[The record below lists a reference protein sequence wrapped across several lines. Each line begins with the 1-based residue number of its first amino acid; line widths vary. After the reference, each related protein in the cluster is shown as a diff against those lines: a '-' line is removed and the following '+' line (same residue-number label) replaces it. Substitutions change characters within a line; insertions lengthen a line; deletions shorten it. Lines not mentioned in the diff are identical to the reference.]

1 VKVAIYVRVSKIDQN
16 PENQR
21 IELEN
26 YARRM
31 GWDYEIFEEKE
42 STRKTRP
49 VQSELYNR
57 FLRKEFDGLLIWK
70 FDRWARS
77 TGELIEHME
86 NFMERDIGF
95 FSYMENLDLKSSMG
109 RAMFTIIS
117 VFAQLKRD
125 SIKERTMAGLER
137 ARAQGKKLG
146 RPLKSGKLYRKPALM
161 EVARLHSRGQSIRE
175 IARQLETSK
184 YWVEYSINEIQRN
197 PDKFKGVSF

>member
-1 VKVAIYVRVSKIDQN
+1 MPKIDQN

-21 IELEN
+21 IQLES
-26 YARRM
+26 YAGRM
-31 GWDYEIFEEKE
+31 GWDYEVCEEKE

-49 VQSELYNR
+49 VQWELYNR
-57 FLRKEFDGLLIWK
+57 LLRKEFDGLLIWK

-77 TGELIEHME
+77 TRELIEHME

-95 FSYMENLDLKSSMG
+95 FSYMENLYLKNSMG

-117 VFAQLKRD
+117 AFAQLERD
-125 SIKERTMAGLER
+125 IIRERTMAGLER

-146 RPLKSGKLYRKPALM
+146 RPLKSGKVYRRSSLTD
-161 EVARLHSRGQSIRE
+161 VTTLHSEGLSMRE

-184 YWVEYSINEIQRN
+184 YWVEFSINEIQRN
-197 PDKFKGVSF
+197 PDKLKGVSL